1 MKSNLMEILEND
13 FRERVFVSRCVE
25 HSALMS
31 VKMAYVQ
38 NETGNPAQSCTGVLR
53 SEFCWHC
60 GQVLS

>member
-53 SEFCWHC
+53 SEFRWHC